1 VGCLYFAALIFYPA
15 KAVRSH
21 FDLNQSSPGQQRD
34 YRRVRARVTSMS
46 KDVARLRSRLKEL
59 ETYQVL
65 LKSSR
70 AELEVLFLKNRL
82 VEDQLKWEVNCRYTR
97 ELKMFGCSNL

>member
-1 VGCLYFAALIFYPA
+1 
-15 KAVRSH
+15 
-21 FDLNQSSPGQQRD
+21 
-34 YRRVRARVTSMS
+34 MS